1 MPELIIFYIE
11 NTIPGLIYITSGFF
25 IYLYY
30 YRIYDLSFLN
40 GVDNYLP
47 YIFIILLAVASII
60 GFSCQKILQNFIYLI
75 FEDFKYDAKEE
86 IRFTD
91 LPNDIRKRKNH
102 FYVILVLIRHLVIGT
117 FILWYSITKW
127 LFGAN
132 KLEQISQITFILIP
146 ILILFCIVYA
156 LHRKTFKQIKEG
168 INNILQ
174 SN

>member
-1 MPELIIFYIE
+1 MEI
-11 NTIPGLIYITSGFF
+11 GLYDRRQVFPKVEIG
-25 IYLYY
+25 LYD
-30 YRIYDLSFLN
+30 RRHVFPKVES
-40 GVDNYLP
+40 
-47 YIFIILLAVASII
+47 
-60 GFSCQKILQNFIYLI
+60 K